1 MPHADMEAL
10 GLLEESECLLRAI
23 LLGVGM
29 QLRSLEL
36 ERCRLLGDGNLGD
49 DNIRQ
54 LQLSA
59 TLLSVW
65 GLMGFWRQSMS
76 AGDSCEQSLGSAS
89 LIIGLMRLMRQLAP
103 KLQEPVAQD
112 ILQLAEP
119 LD

>member
-1 MPHADMEAL
+1 MPHAKIEAL
-10 GLLEESECLLRAI
+10 GLLEESERLLGAI
-23 LLGVGM
+23 PLGVGM

-36 ERCRLLGDGNLGD
+36 ERCRLLGDGTLGAD
-49 DNIRQ
+49 IRQ

-65 GLMGFWRQSMS
+65 GLMGFWRQAMS

-89 LIIGLMRLMRQLAP
+89 LIIGLTRLMRQLAP
-103 KLQEPVAQD
+103 KSQETAAQD
-112 ILQLAEP
+112 VLQLAEP

>member
-10 GLLEESECLLRAI
+10 GLLEESERLLGAI

-29 QLRSLEL
+29 QLHSLEL
-36 ERCRLLGDGNLGD
+36 ERCRLLGDGTLGD
-49 DNIRQ
+49 EVRQ

-65 GLMGFWRQSMS
+65 GLMGFQQQAMS
-76 AGDSCEQSLGSAS
+76 VGDSGEQSLGSAS
-89 LIIGLMRLMRQLAP
+89 LIIGLMRLMRQLCP
-103 KLQEPVAQD
+103 KPQEPAAQD
-112 ILQLAEP
+112 VLQLAEP